1 LNPSTPFI
9 VLPKYAFIPAVY
21 QLLSN
26 AGSPDIE
33 CTESLCLVK
42 RPCSSIQGPAMTF
55 SLDDGKFFEVPRQAL
70 LIESAKFKLNKYEE
84 KDYCVIGIATAS
96 DDSPQDQA
104 IFGSQ
109 FMQHYYTVIDHEN
122 LSYGI
127 ALAVGSRGYITDSF
141 VTNSFMF
148 KIAGTVMAV
157 LVGTFIVAF
166 TLAKC
171 R

>member
-1 LNPSTPFI
+1 
-9 VLPKYAFIPAVY
+9 
-21 QLLSN
+21 
-26 AGSPDIE
+26 
-33 CTESLCLVK
+33 
-42 RPCSSIQGPAMTF
+42 
-55 SLDDGKFFEVPRQAL
+55 
-70 LIESAKFKLNKYEE
+70 
-84 KDYCVIGIATAS
+84 
-96 DDSPQDQA
+96 
-104 IFGSQ
+104 
-109 FMQHYYTVIDHEN
+109 MQHYYTVIDHEN